1 MADLKG
7 KKECLTVK
15 QVINNEVL
23 HSLRNYF
30 SVLITSECLR
40 CLLLCDHGICQS
52 KTKGMN
58 DAEITYLKN

>member
-30 SVLITSECLR
+30 SVLITKMQ
-40 CLLLCDHGICQS
+40 G
-52 KTKGMN
+52 KKKGKKHWNIQGMGLN
-58 DAEITYLKN
+58 LTC